1 LQVVSCWKLRRRNG
15 PTRQDHNPRVIRQR
29 SAVGMDQENLADITH
44 TRFLID
50 SFDNDALEYI
60 RCDKAQTA
68 NGAQVAQSGERCASY
83 GKANNCAARW
93 DRRTKACT
101 CVG

>member
-1 LQVVSCWKLRRRNG
+1 MF
-15 PTRQDHNPRVIRQR
+15 R
-29 SAVGMDQENLADITH
+29 SA
-44 TRFLID
+44 FLLF
-50 SFDNDALEYI
+50 SLFLFALSPAAS
-60 RCDKAQTA
+60 AQTA